1 MKLHFYVD
9 FESVELIENGQVTE
23 VWNKSIAKETD
34 IHISIDVSKYNVF
47 RTENKNV
54 YRIGK
59 QVWKI

>member
-9 FESVELIENGQVTE
+9 FKSIELIEKGQVTE

-34 IHISIDVSKYNVF
+34 IHISVDISNYNIF

-59 QVWKI
+59 QIWKS